1 METSSKPKSF
11 FQYINED
18 KPVLVDF
25 YADWCGPCKVMH
37 PILEELKEKMKDD
50 VIVLKINVDK
60 NAKISSKYQIQSIP
74 TLILFR
80 NGQIKWRQS
89 GVVPA
94 KQLQQTILNHIK

>member
-1 METSSKPKSF
+1 MEASNKPKTF
-11 FQYINED
+11 FQHINED

>member
-1 METSSKPKSF
+1 METDNKPKSF
-11 FQYINED
+11 HQYINES

-37 PILEELKEKMKDD
+37 PMLEELKEKMKDD

-60 NAKISSKYQIQSIP
+60 NAKVSAKYQIQSIP
-74 TLILFR
+74 TLILFK

-89 GVVPA
+89 GVVPV
-94 KQLQQTILNHIK
+94 KQLEQIISTYK

>member
-1 METSSKPKSF
+1 METSNKPKSF

>member
-1 METSSKPKSF
+1 MLDREILETLT
-11 FQYINED
+11 I
-18 KPVLVDF
+18 
-25 YADWCGPCKVMH
+25 
-37 PILEELKEKMKDD
+37 EELKEKMKDD